1 MSKSLKDAFIRMSGF
16 HRHRPLFFALTLV
29 FALVLGTSS
38 VFEEPAR
45 AGINPAPANSTHA
58 DKSATGESR
67 FVTLDGARIHY
78 VNYGKGSEALVL
90 IHGWT
95 QNIDAWRDNIPDLTV
110 RNRVIAIDLPGH
122 GQSDK
127 PQTTYSM
134 DLFARAVDAVLRDA
148 KVKRAVVMGHSMG
161 TPVARQF
168 YRKYPGKTLA
178 IVIVDGSLRPFGDKA
193 MMDRLISGFRGAN
206 YREATGQ
213 MLNAISGPNLSV
225 EVRERIKAS
234 ALNTP
239 QHVLVSAMEGMADPA
254 IWGEDK
260 INVPVL
266 ALMAKNPFYPPNVE
280 ESFRGL
286 APNMEFQMWDGVGHF
301 LMMEKPK
308 EFNAAVIQFLD
319 KNKLLKK

>member
-1 MSKSLKDAFIRMSGF
+1 MTKNLQVVFTNGRLHRVLFLAIILAFAGALATSVGF
-16 HRHRPLFFALTLV
+16 A
-29 FALVLGTSS
+29 
-38 VFEEPAR
+38 EPT
-45 AGINPAPANSTHA
+45 PTNSTKD
-58 DKSATGESR
+58 DKSETGQSR
-67 FVTLDGARIHY
+67 FATLDGARVHY
-78 VNYGKGSEALVL
+78 VNYGKGNEALVL

-95 QNIDAWRDNIPDLTV
+95 QNIDAWRDNIPDLAL

-127 PQTTYSM
+127 PQVAYSM

-148 KVKRAVVMGHSMG
+148 KVKRAVLAGHSMG

-168 YRKYPGKTLA
+168 YRKYPDKTLA
-178 IVIVDGSLRPFGDKA
+178 IVVVDGSLRPFGDKA
-193 MMDRLISGFRGAN
+193 LMDRLISGFRAAT
-206 YREATGQ
+206 YKEAVNQ
-213 MLNAISGPNLSV
+213 MLAAISGPNLSV
-225 EVRERIKAS
+225 DVRERIKNS
-234 ALNTP
+234 AMNTP

-260 INVPVL
+260 INLPVL
-266 ALMAKNPFYPPNVE
+266 ATMAKNPFYPPNVE
-280 ESFRGL
+280 ESFRGIV
-286 APNMEFQMWDGVGHF
+286 PNMDFQMWDGVGHF